1 MVLPVRIRIH
11 WGSGRFCFCFF
22 PKIFLTL
29 KVLLDG
35 CVRKT
40 QSFRQFTRVRAP
52 SLCFRVC
59 PMHAFHAPHARVR
72 PSRTRDARTNVT
84 KPHSHTIRTRA
95 RRETTRARRSS
106 LRNARSRASRSIQPR
121 VRARARIRPAPR
133 ARPTAPRS
141 ARAERTRARA
151 SLTLSRE
158 HTYHVA
164 STCVAKRRTFRRRR
178 RIRRLAGPPSG
189 GTLDQS

>member
-22 PKIFLTL
+22 PKIFLIL

-40 QSFRQFTRVRAP
+40 QSFRQFTRVRTQT

-59 PMHAFHAPHARVR
+59 PMRAFHAPHERVR
-72 PSRTRDARTNVT
+72 PSRASDARTNAT
-84 KPHSHTIRTRA
+84 KPHSYTIRTRA
-95 RRETTRARRSS
+95 RRKTTRARRYSP
-106 LRNARSRASRSIQPR
+106 RNARSRASRSIQPR
-121 VRARARIRPAPR
+121 ARARARIRPAPR
-133 ARPTAPRS
+133 ARATAPRLT
-141 ARAERTRARA
+141 RAESTRARA

-164 STCVAKRRTFRRRR
+164 SKCVAKRRMGRRRPR
-178 RIRRLAGPPSG
+178 GRSR
-189 GTLDQS
+189 